1 MSGRNNMKQI
11 AEKNGYKY
19 GINDNPDVAHL
30 EENRRYQLEFP
41 DGDRVSGNKATIEKM
56 FAKYTE

>member
-1 MSGRNNMKQI
+1 MKQI
-11 AEKNGYKY
+11 AEKNGYRY

-41 DGDRVSGNKATIEKM
+41 DGERVSGNKATIEKM
-56 FAKYTE
+56 FKRFTE